1 VALKSFP
8 FFGINANMIQVR
20 RSKERGHANHGWL
33 DSYHTFSFASYY
45 DPDFMGFRDLRV
57 INDDRI
63 EGGAGFPTHPHNDM
77 EIITYI
83 ISGALEHKD
92 TLGNSAVMRP
102 GEVQRMSAG
111 TGIRHSGFNHLKDAE
126 THLLQI
132 WIMPEKRGL
141 APGYG
146 QKSFAKELQTEDLVL
161 VASRDG
167 RKSSVAMNQ
176 DVDLYAAKW
185 NGARSVNFN
194 LRPGRYAWLQVAD
207 GNMNLGKTA
216 LEAGDGVAIG
226 SETELQL
233 SSNGPAEFLLFDLP

>member
-1 VALKSFP
+1 
-8 FFGINANMIQVR
+8 MIQVR
-20 RSKERGHANHGWL
+20 RSQERGHANHGWL

-63 EGGAGFPTHPHNDM
+63 AGGAGFPTHPHNDM
-77 EIITYI
+77 EIVTYL

-92 TLGNSAVMRP
+92 TLGNTAVMKP

-111 TGIRHSGFNHLKDAE
+111 TGIRHSEFNHFQDQE

-141 APGYG
+141 KPSYG
-146 QKSFAKELQTEDLVL
+146 QKSFARELEMKDLVL
-161 VASRDG
+161 VTSRDG
-167 RKSSVAMNQ
+167 REGSVSMNQ

-194 LRPGRYAWLQVAD
+194 LREGRYAWLQIAN
-207 GNMNLGKTA
+207 GKLNLGKTA

-226 SETELQL
+226 AENNFHIE
-233 SSNGPAEFLLFDLP
+233 SSGPVEFLLFDLP

>member
-1 VALKSFP
+1 
-8 FFGINANMIQVR
+8 MIQVR

-33 DSYHTFSFASYY
+33 DSYHTFSFAGYY

-57 INDDRI
+57 INEDRI

-77 EIITYI
+77 EIITYLV
-83 ISGALEHKD
+83 SGALEHKD
-92 TLGNSAVMRP
+92 TLGNSAVMKP

-111 TGIRHSGFNHLKDAE
+111 TGIRHSEFNHLKDGE

-132 WIMPEKRGL
+132 WILPEKRGL

-146 QKSFAKELQTEDLVL
+146 QKSFASELETKDLVL

-167 RKSSVAMNQ
+167 REGSVTMNQ

-185 NGARSVNFN
+185 TSARDVNFP
-194 LRPGRYAWLQVAD
+194 LRAGRYAWLQIVSGNVKLAD
-207 GNMNLGKTA
+207 TA
-216 LEAGDGVAIG
+216 LGAGDGVAIAQEKNLRLV
-226 SETELQL
+226 SD
-233 SSNGPAEFLLFDLP
+233 GPAELLLFDLP